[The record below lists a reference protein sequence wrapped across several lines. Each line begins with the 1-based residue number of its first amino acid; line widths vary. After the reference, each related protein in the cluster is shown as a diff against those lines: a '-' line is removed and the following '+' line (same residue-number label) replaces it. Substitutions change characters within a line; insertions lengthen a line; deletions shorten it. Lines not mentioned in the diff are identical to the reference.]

1 MIRSPTL
8 WRRRS
13 CCGLLCLPAT
23 GLRGTPA
30 KSARRFRCGTNNAR
44 TSIALA
50 RKRNQPVV
58 SALML
63 NRNLHVAL
71 FDEPLKLLSPFDQQ
85 DALRGHQVVERQRVE
100 LALRVDAVKIDVIES
115 HLRPAVFVD
124 ERKRWAG
131 HIFGLSGLEP
141 FSNTFDHG
149 GLPCSQVTTQKHD
162 ASGLELGSE
171 SATEF
176 RGLFGGMS

>member
-13 CCGLLCLPAT
+13 CWGLLCLPAT

-50 RKRNQPVV
+50 RKRNQPVI

-85 DALRGHQVVERQRVE
+85 DALRGEKFERFVKERNVEI
-100 LALRVDAVKIDVIES
+100 A
-115 HLRPAVFVD
+115 
-124 ERKRWAG
+124 
-131 HIFGLSGLEP
+131 
-141 FSNTFDHG
+141 
-149 GLPCSQVTTQKHD
+149 
-162 ASGLELGSE
+162 
-171 SATEF
+171 
-176 RGLFGGMS
+176 